1 MHPFIGRDL
10 GQVLPP
16 VALSPPPSCQQLGQ
30 DAAVAVPDHW
40 VWQEG
45 NPVISARWNG
55 PYYIITQESTYL
67 LLVSYIVKPNKH
79 VKCDDNWE
87 HIRQQE
93 VLVPHF

>member
-1 MHPFIGRDL
+1 MRPFIGRDL
-10 GQVLPP
+10 GQAPPP

-30 DAAVAVPDHW
+30 DAAMAVPVHW

-45 NPVISARWNG
+45 NPVISARWNV
-55 PYYIITQESTYL
+55 SL
-67 LLVSYIVKPNKH
+67 LYNYSGIHLLVLVSYIVKPNKH
-79 VKCDDNWE
+79 VKCDDNWQ